1 MTMIDGESDDT
12 DLNLD
17 TGEADDQV
25 GQQDEGGEEIGLEI
39 EGEDDPEDTPLVRR
53 LRQETAD
60 AKREAAAL
68 RKTAPAPKRELGPK
82 PTLEAMDYDE
92 ERFEAALTKWHEDK
106 RAIETEA
113 NQADEQAA
121 IRNQAFERA
130 KVNYQAK
137 AQTMKIANFETA
149 EKNVLEA
156 LGAEFLGAIIQ
167 YADDPAKLVGAI
179 GNNQSVL
186 SKVAA
191 EPDPLARFKML
202 FKVEQKIVVKG
213 KKPPAP
219 EADTILR
226 STVSVAVKDADK
238 RETELWK
245 KYEKSGSQA
254 DLDAFRAHKRDQRE
268 ASRKAA

>member
-1 MTMIDGESDDT
+1 MIDGENDDT
-12 DLNLD
+12 DLHLD
-17 TGEADDQV
+17 APEGDDQDI
-25 GQQDEGGEEIGLEI
+25 QQPEGDADEIGLEI

-53 LRQETAD
+53 LRQEVAD
-60 AKREAAAL
+60 AKREAAAH
-68 RKTAPAPKRELGPK
+68 RKATPAQKRELGPK
-82 PTLEAMDYDE
+82 PTLESMDYDE

-106 RAIETEA
+106 RAIDTEA
-113 NQADEQAA
+113 AQAEEQTAV
-121 IRNQAFERA
+121 RNQAFERA
-130 KVNYQAK
+130 RVNYQAK

-149 EKNVLEA
+149 ERNVLDA
-156 LGAEFLGAIIQ
+156 LGPEFLGAIIQ

-179 GNNQSVL
+179 GNNPSVL

-191 EPDPLARFKML
+191 EQDPLSRFKML

-226 STVSVAVKDADK
+226 STAPVAAKADDK

-254 DLDAFRAHKRDQRE
+254 DLDAFRAHRAEK
-268 ASRKAA
+268 RKAA